1 MMLRGSRLLRA
12 GVGAAA
18 AASMASALHERRT
31 VCLARNEPPPPEVTE
46 AHRLVRAQLSQ
57 HEGVPT
63 DEAMRPL
70 QLALKGGQISARIAL
85 SDEAAVLP
93 ALLPFLSEFSELSWR
108 AHSEA
113 SIIGESLVLQRPE
126 AKGTEAASVCLFLP
140 HRSSRSDRT
149 RSFEASELELIG
161 GTALSPR
168 EAGALAG
175 SLAAVH
181 KTSTRR
187 HQQGQGRPPP
197 GQGSRITFG
206 DHDDLAGALG
216 DLFGRRLGE
225 AAPGGGGG
233 RQAQQPAEDPI
244 ARLEALGVS
253 VHQGTDSGQDDWDAL
268 AGGEQVRDALEESLL
283 LPLRN
288 PEVYREVMEGTR
300 STGRAPH
307 AKAILFEGPPGTGK
321 TSTARIL
328 AAQLGR
334 PMVYLP
340 LESVVSKWYGE
351 AEQKLAAVRRADGVY
366 NRRVTTV

>member
-12 GVGAAA
+12 GVGAVAA
-18 AASMASALHERRT
+18 AGMASALHERRI
-31 VCLARNEPPPPEVTE
+31 VCLARNEPPPPEVME

-85 SDEAAVLP
+85 PDEAAVLP

-126 AKGTEAASVCLFLP
+126 VKGTEAASVCLFLP
-140 HRSSRSDRT
+140 HRSNRSDLT

-161 GTALSPR
+161 GTTLSPR

-206 DHDDLAGALG
+206 DRDDLAGALG

-233 RQAQQPAEDPI
+233 RQAQQPADDPV

-268 AGGEQVRDALEESLL
+268 AGGEQVCTALEAGSQ
-283 LPLRN
+283 P
-288 PEVYREVMEGTR
+288 
-300 STGRAPH
+300 
-307 AKAILFEGPPGTGK
+307 
-321 TSTARIL
+321 
-328 AAQLGR
+328 
-334 PMVYLP
+334 
-340 LESVVSKWYGE
+340 
-351 AEQKLAAVRRADGVY
+351 
-366 NRRVTTV
+366 